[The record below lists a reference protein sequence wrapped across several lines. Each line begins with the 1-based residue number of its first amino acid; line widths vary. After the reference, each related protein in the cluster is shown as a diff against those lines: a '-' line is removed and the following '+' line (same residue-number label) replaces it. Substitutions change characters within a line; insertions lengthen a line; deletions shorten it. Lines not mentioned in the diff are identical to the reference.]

1 MRVHWT
7 ETALNHLSDIY
18 EHIAKDSS
26 IYALEMIDSIVS
38 RSEQLSEYP
47 LSGRT
52 VSEYET
58 QGIREII
65 EGPYR
70 IIYQVTE
77 QQVDVLALVHGAR
90 LLPPE
95 L

>member
-1 MRVHWT
+1 
-7 ETALNHLSDIY
+7 
-18 EHIAKDSS
+18 
-26 IYALEMIDSIVS
+26 MIDSIVS

-52 VSEYET
+52 VSEYEN

-90 LLPPE
+90 LLPPG